1 MGTLY
6 YLCQRK
12 AENINYKMAGRR
24 GFFEEDFGMPMS
36 DYDFEL
42 ARRRF
47 FQRDPTSLS
56 NRQPTMTMF
65 ADRQPMMSMTSFRP
79 SFNRQLSEGRSD
91 VSTADGIF
99 KISLDVKNF
108 DPEDIK
114 VKTVGDVVEI
124 QGRHEDRKDE
134 HGVVKRDFTR
144 KYNIPSNVDP
154 MTITSALSQD
164 GMLTVQA
171 PIRQAALD
179 QGPRVLEVKHEKQ
192 PAL

>member
-1 MGTLY
+1 MGTLDTT
-6 YLCQRK
+6 CAKGK

-47 FQRDPTSLS
+47 FRDPTSLS

-91 VSTADGIF
+91 VSTADGMF
-99 KISLDVKNF
+99 KITLDVKNF

-124 QGRHEDRKDE
+124 QGRHEEKKDE
-134 HGVVKRDFTR
+134 TGVVKRDFTR
-144 KYNIPSNVDP
+144 KYNIPTNVDP
-154 MTITSALSQD
+154 LAITSALSQD
-164 GMLTVQA
+164 GILTVSA
-171 PIRQAALD
+171 PIKAAAIES
-179 QGPRVLEVKHEKQ
+179 GPRVLEVKHEN
-192 PAL
+192 

>member
-1 MGTLY
+1 MGTLDTT
-6 YLCQRK
+6 CATGK
-12 AENINYKMAGRR
+12 AEDINYKMAGRR

-47 FQRDPTSLS
+47 FRDPTSLS

-79 SFNRQLSEGRSD
+79 SFNQQLSEGRSD
-91 VSTADGIF
+91 VSTADGMF
-99 KISLDVKNF
+99 KITLDVKNF

-124 QGRHEDRKDE
+124 QGRHEEKKDE
-134 HGVVKRDFTR
+134 TGVVKRDFT
-144 KYNIPSNVDP
+144 
-154 MTITSALSQD
+154 L
-164 GMLTVQA
+164 
-171 PIRQAALD
+171 
-179 QGPRVLEVKHEKQ
+179 
-192 PAL
+192 

>member
-1 MGTLY
+1 MS
-6 YLCQRK
+6 
-12 AENINYKMAGRR
+12 RR
-24 GFFEEDFGMPMS
+24 LFEEDFGMPMT

-47 FQRDPTSLS
+47 FRD
-56 NRQPTMTMF
+56 
-65 ADRQPMMSMTSFRP
+65 QPMMTSRHHQPLMSSMTARDPLFDRQSVAFGRP
-79 SFNRQLSEGRSD
+79 SFSRQLSEGRSD
-91 VSTADGIF
+91 VSTVDGIF

-124 QGRHEDRKDE
+124 QGRHEEKKDE

-171 PIRQAALD
+171 PIKQAAIES
-179 QGPRVLEVKHEKQ
+179 GPRVLEVQHEK
-192 PAL
+192 PALK

>member
-1 MGTLY
+1 MT
-6 YLCQRK
+6 
-12 AENINYKMAGRR
+12 
-24 GFFEEDFGMPMS
+24 

-47 FQRDPTSLS
+47 FRQRDPLS
-56 NRQPTMTMF
+56 SVSRRMDMDSMMTRPTF
-65 ADRQPMMSMTSFRP
+65 S
-79 SFNRQLSEGRSD
+79 RQLSEGRSD
-91 VSTADGIF
+91 VSTADGMF
-99 KISLDVKNF
+99 KITLDVKNF

-124 QGRHEDRKDE
+124 QGRHEEKKDE

-171 PIRQAALD
+171 PIKQAAIES
-179 QGPRVLEVKHEKQ
+179 GPRVLEVQHEK
-192 PAL
+192 PALK

>member
-1 MGTLY
+1 MGTLDTT
-6 YLCQRK
+6 CAKGK

-24 GFFEEDFGMPMS
+24 GFCEEDFGMPMS

-47 FQRDPTSLS
+47 FRDPTSLS
-56 NRQPTMTMF
+56 N
-65 ADRQPMMSMTSFRP
+65 RQPMMSMTSFRP

-99 KISLDVKNF
+99 KITLDVKNF

-124 QGRHEDRKDE
+124 QGRHEEKKDE
-134 HGVVKRDFTR
+134 TGVVKRDFTR
-144 KYNIPSNVDP
+144 KYNIPTNVDP
-154 MTITSALSQD
+154 LAITSALSQD
-164 GMLTVQA
+164 GILTVSA
-171 PIRQAALD
+171 
-179 QGPRVLEVKHEKQ
+179 
-192 PAL
+192 